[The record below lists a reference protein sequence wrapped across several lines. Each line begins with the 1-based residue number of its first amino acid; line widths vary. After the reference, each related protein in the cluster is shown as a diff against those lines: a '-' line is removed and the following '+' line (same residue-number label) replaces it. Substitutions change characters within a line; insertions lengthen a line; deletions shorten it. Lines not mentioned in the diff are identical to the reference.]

1 LLCTITTR
9 GYTTSHQISGE
20 VLVTEFGFSRLCR
33 DSNTGLHPLTCDGSS
48 AKSLARGG
56 VATSCDD
63 DIELEKS
70 NILLI
75 GPTGSGIVCGH
86 VIYGWTM
93 VMFCADGFAFSV

>member
-1 LLCTITTR
+1 M
-9 GYTTSHQISGE
+9 
-20 VLVTEFGFSRLCR
+20 
-33 DSNTGLHPLTCDGSS
+33 
-48 AKSLARGG
+48 RGG
-56 VATSCDD
+56 GATSCDD

-75 GPTGSGIVCGH
+75 GPTWSGIVCGH

>member
-9 GYTTSHQISGE
+9 GYTTSHPISGE
-20 VLVTEFGFSRLCR
+20 VLVTELVFSRLCR
-33 DSNTGLHPLTCDGSS
+33 DSNTGFASLTCDQSS
-48 AKSLARGG
+48 VKSLARGG
-56 VATSCDD
+56 VTASCDD

-86 VIYGWTM
+86 VICQSIWLRQW
-93 VMFCADGFAFSV
+93 